1 MGRKHHQEMA
11 RAGTSSQSLV
21 SFSSPQQGAIEAET
35 RWSTF
40 VAKHNIA
47 FLASD
52 HATKLFR
59 KMFPDSEIAK
69 KFSCSRTKTTAI
81 VKGALAPH
89 FTKKTTE
96 NMSYPYSLMMDES
109 NDKTDK
115 SCIILVRV
123 FDPILC
129 DVRTRFLDMPVVNI
143 GTARN
148 LFDAL
153 KLSLAQKGF
162 DFSNTVAFMS
172 DTTNVMKGARSGVQK
187 LIKNEHPTLYDV
199 GCICHLADLTVKR
212 GMSTL
217 PLDIDQ
223 LFVDVFYFF
232 YHSSK
237 RKQEFVDLWCSLFT
251 TEPEVILKHCT
262 TRWLSLLRCVGRYLD
277 QLEGLKSYFL
287 SSDEQTNKVKYIL
300 ERLQNPLLKPLLHFL
315 KFIMSAMDK
324 FNRVFQKS
332 TENTT
337 CELYTEMC
345 RLTRLYAA
353 NVLKT
358 DSITS
363 VGSNLSLLSLERE
376 NQLDDEN
383 LGVGSDTWVSL
394 AELQEEYDLKPFF
407 TAVRNFYVASI
418 KKMLQKFPFSDSLL
432 KDLGVLQPEKT
443 ASYSI
448 DTVLGLA
455 KRFPQLGLV
464 DPESL
469 DQLKEEFTDFKLSP
483 EDLPPTSLYKAAD
496 LTMKPRVGRFWSEV
510 SNIKTLDGRNRFSM
524 LCHLIF
530 GLLSIPCSNADS
542 ERGFS
547 ILRKIHTDQRSNLD
561 QSTIIALMSMK
572 FNCDDCC
579 YDINLDS
586 DLLTV

>member
-1 MGRKHHQEMA
+1 
-11 RAGTSSQSLV
+11 
-21 SFSSPQQGAIEAET
+21 
-35 RWSTF
+35 
-40 VAKHNIA
+40 
-47 FLASD
+47 
-52 HATKLFR
+52 
-59 KMFPDSEIAK
+59 
-69 KFSCSRTKTTAI
+69 
-81 VKGALAPH
+81 
-89 FTKKTTE
+89 
-96 NMSYPYSLMMDES
+96 
-109 NDKTDK
+109 
-115 SCIILVRV
+115 
-123 FDPILC
+123 
-129 DVRTRFLDMPVVNI
+129 
-143 GTARN
+143 
-148 LFDAL
+148 
-153 KLSLAQKGF
+153 
-162 DFSNTVAFMS
+162 
-172 DTTNVMKGARSGVQK
+172 
-187 LIKNEHPTLYDV
+187 
-199 GCICHLADLTVKR
+199 
-212 GMSTL
+212 
-217 PLDIDQ
+217 
-223 LFVDVFYFF
+223 
-232 YHSSK
+232 
-237 RKQEFVDLWCSLFT
+237 
-251 TEPEVILKHCT
+251 
-262 TRWLSLLRCVGRYLD
+262 
-277 QLEGLKSYFL
+277 
-287 SSDEQTNKVKYIL
+287 
-300 ERLQNPLLKPLLHFL
+300 
-315 KFIMSAMDK
+315 MSAMDK

-443 ASYSI
+443 ASYSV

-510 SNIKTLDGRNRFSM
+510 SNIKTFDGRNRFSM

-547 ILRKIHTDQRSNLD
+547 TLRKIHTDQRSNLD
-561 QSTIIALMSMK
+561 QSIIIALMSMK
-572 FNCDDCC
+572 FNCDDC
-579 YDINLDS
+579 
-586 DLLTV
+586 LL